1 MLPSGGG
8 GRFHMGLISVVTS
21 GKGGAGK
28 STVTAGLGCA
38 LARQGRHVLLVD
50 GDAGLRSLDLML
62 GIGSAVYDM
71 ADIFEG
77 RCEPIRAIYPSPVCP
92 NVSVVPAPVGLEQL
106 ASPDDMARLC
116 RGFARYY
123 DDVIVDSPAGI
134 GPGFETAAAG
144 AAQAFVVST
153 PDMVCARDAGII
165 GRLLEERQLP
175 ARLIINRLRPSLVM
189 AGKMPDVDEIIDI
202 AGVPLIGILP
212 EDEEVAV
219 AGANGRPLPGQC
231 DAALCFGNIA
241 KRYLGEDVRL
251 ARLEKM

>member
-1 MLPSGGG
+1 
-8 GRFHMGLISVVTS
+8 MGLISVVTS

-38 LARQGRHVLLVD
+38 LARQGRRVLLID

-71 ADIFEG
+71 ADIFAS
-77 RCEPIRAIYPSPVCP
+77 RCEPIRAIYQSPVCP

-123 DDVIVDSPAGI
+123 DDVIIDSPAGI
-134 GPGFETAAAG
+134 GAGFETAAAG
-144 AAQAFVVST
+144 ASQAFVVST
-153 PDMVCARDAGII
+153 PDMVCDRDAQII
-165 GRLLEERQLP
+165 GRLLDKRGLP
-175 ARLIINRLRPSLVM
+175 ARLIINRLRPALVM
-189 AGKMPDVDEIIDI
+189 AGKMPDVDEIMDT
-202 AGVPLIGILP
+202 AALPLVGILP
-212 EDEEVAV
+212 EDEDVAV
-219 AGANGRPLPGQC
+219 AGANGRPLPGHC
-231 DAALCFGNIA
+231 PAAACFSNIA
-241 KRYLGEDVRL
+241 RRYLGEEVRL